1 MARVSTGIPSHRSP
15 RTNSGILSPKS
26 SQTRKRIID
35 SFFYLIN
42 MKKYYK
48 ISVKELCVRAKIT
61 RGTFYQYFD
70 DIFDLMDEIQSDL
83 LNKITDAYTSLPRGI
98 KSSFSYET
106 FIESFDYTPPP
117 ALYVWFD
124 FCIKNKK
131 YLLPL
136 SDPKNGDPL
145 FVQKIKD
152 ILIKQINI
160 MMDKDKMPCDALRS
174 HFVKVFTDLHFL
186 AVQSWLETEKILSVD
201 DIINLLN
208 TMRVGANYL
217 AYKRFTKK

>member
-1 MARVSTGIPSHRSP
+1 MARVSTGIPAHKSP

-42 MKKYYK
+42 TKKWYK
-48 ISVKELCVRAKIT
+48 IPVKELCARAKIT

-70 DIFDLMDEIQSDL
+70 DIFDLMNEIQSDL
-83 LNKITDAYTSLPRGI
+83 LNKIADTYASLPTGI

-106 FIESFDYTPPP
+106 FIESFDYKPPS
-117 ALYVWFD
+117 ALYGWFD

-131 YLLPL
+131 YVLPL
-136 SDPKNGDPL
+136 FDPKNGDPL

-152 ILIKQINI
+152 ILMKQINI
-160 MMDKDKMPCDALRS
+160 MMDKDKMPRDALRS
-174 HFVKVFTDLHFL
+174 HFVKVFIELHFL
-186 AVQSWLETEKILSVD
+186 AIRSWLETDKTLSTD

-217 AYKRFTKK
+217 AYKRLVKK